1 MAKTVTSK
9 NQKTVVADNSTV
21 AATQEA
27 VATEEVAAME
37 NGTVDAEAQKVEAT
51 TTETTEII
59 GTDPD
64 ETDGETDP
72 DETDGETDP
81 DETDGETNPDETDGG
96 NTESGLPFTVGSD
109 GLVEV
114 VSIKRAGKSVC
125 GTTGEIV
132 TFDENGKAKVSIED
146 ALHFQQVPGFDFK

>member
-37 NGTVDAEAQKVEAT
+37 NGTVDVEAQKVEAT

-64 ETDGETDP
+64 GTDA
-72 DETDGETDP
+72 
-81 DETDGETNPDETDGG
+81 G

-146 ALHFQQVPGFDFK
+146 ALHFQQIPGFEFK

>member
-72 DETDGETDP
+72 DETDG
-81 DETDGETNPDETDGG
+81 G

-146 ALHFQQVPGFDFK
+146 ALHFQQIPGFEFK

>member
-37 NGTVDAEAQKVEAT
+37 NGTVDAEAQKFEAT

-59 GTDPD
+59 GIDPD
-64 ETDGETDP
+64 GTDGETDP
-72 DETDGETDP
+72 DG
-81 DETDGETNPDETDGG
+81 TDGG

>member
-21 AATQEA
+21 AITQVA

-64 ETDGETDP
+64 G
-72 DETDGETDP
+72 
-81 DETDGETNPDETDGG
+81 TDGG

-109 GLVEV
+109 GLVEI
-114 VSIKRAGKSVC
+114 VSTKRAGKSVC

>member
-72 DETDGETDP
+72 DETDG
-81 DETDGETNPDETDGG
+81 G
-96 NTESGLPFTVGSD
+96 NTETGLPFTVGSD

>member
-72 DETDGETDP
+72 DETDG
-81 DETDGETNPDETDGG
+81 G

>member
-21 AATQEA
+21 ATIQEA

-37 NGTVDAEAQKVEAT
+37 NETVDAEAQKVEAT
-51 TTETTEII
+51 TTETTKII
-59 GTDPD
+59 GTD
-64 ETDGETDP
+64 
-72 DETDGETDP
+72 
-81 DETDGETNPDETDGG
+81 PDETDGG

-132 TFDENGKAKVSIED
+132 TFDENGKAKVSIKD
-146 ALHFQQVPGFDFK
+146 ALHFQQVPGFEFK

>member
-37 NGTVDAEAQKVEAT
+37 NGTVDAEAQEVEAT

-64 ETDGETDP
+64 GTDGETDP
-72 DETDGETDP
+72 DGTDA
-81 DETDGETNPDETDGG
+81 G

>member
-37 NGTVDAEAQKVEAT
+37 NGTVDVEAQKVEAT

-59 GTDPD
+59 G
-64 ETDGETDP
+64 TDP

-146 ALHFQQVPGFDFK
+146 ALHFQQVPGFEFK

>member
-1 MAKTVTSK
+1 MAKTMTSK

-37 NGTVDAEAQKVEAT
+37 NGTVDVEAQKVEAT

-64 ETDGETDP
+64 GA
-72 DETDGETDP
+72 
-81 DETDGETNPDETDGG
+81 DGETNPDGADAG

-146 ALHFQQVPGFDFK
+146 ALHFQQIPGFEFK

>member
-81 DETDGETNPDETDGG
+81 DETDGG

>member
-59 GTDPD
+59 GTNPD
-64 ETDGETDP
+64 ETDGETD
-72 DETDGETDP
+72 
-81 DETDGETNPDETDGG
+81 PDETDGG

>member
-51 TTETTEII
+51 TTETTKII

-64 ETDGETDP
+64 G
-72 DETDGETDP
+72 
-81 DETDGETNPDETDGG
+81 TDGETNPDGTDGG

>member
-64 ETDGETDP
+64 ETDA
-72 DETDGETDP
+72 
-81 DETDGETNPDETDGG
+81 G

>member
-72 DETDGETDP
+72 DETDG
-81 DETDGETNPDETDGG
+81 G

-109 GLVEV
+109 GLVEI

>member
-9 NQKTVVADNSTV
+9 NKKTVVADNSTV
-21 AATQEA
+21 ATTQEA

-51 TTETTEII
+51 TTETTKII

-64 ETDGETDP
+64 G
-72 DETDGETDP
+72 
-81 DETDGETNPDETDGG
+81 TDGG

>member
-37 NGTVDAEAQKVEAT
+37 NGTVDVEAQKVEAT

-64 ETDGETDP
+64 GA
-72 DETDGETDP
+72 
-81 DETDGETNPDETDGG
+81 DGETNPDGADAG
-96 NTESGLPFTVGSD
+96 NTKWIAFHCRFGRT
-109 GLVEV
+109 
-114 VSIKRAGKSVC
+114 C
-125 GTTGEIV
+125 
-132 TFDENGKAKVSIED
+132 
-146 ALHFQQVPGFDFK
+146 

>member
-64 ETDGETDP
+64 GTDGETDP
-72 DETDGETDP
+72 DG
-81 DETDGETNPDETDGG
+81 TDGG
-96 NTESGLPFTVGSD
+96 NTERGLPFTVGSD

>member
-64 ETDGETDP
+64 EM
-72 DETDGETDP
+72 
-81 DETDGETNPDETDGG
+81 DGG

>member
-72 DETDGETDP
+72 DETDG
-81 DETDGETNPDETDGG
+81 G
-96 NTESGLPFTVGSD
+96 NTETGLPFTVGSD

-146 ALHFQQVPGFDFK
+146 ALHFQQVPGFEFK

>member
-1 MAKTVTSK
+1 M
-9 NQKTVVADNSTV
+9 
-21 AATQEA
+21 
-27 VATEEVAAME
+27 
-37 NGTVDAEAQKVEAT
+37 EAQKVEAT

-64 ETDGETDP
+64 GA
-72 DETDGETDP
+72 
-81 DETDGETNPDETDGG
+81 DGETNPDGADAG

-146 ALHFQQVPGFDFK
+146 ALHFQQIPGFEFK

>member
-72 DETDGETDP
+72 DETDG
-81 DETDGETNPDETDGG
+81 G

-132 TFDENGKAKVSIED
+132 TFDENGKAKVSIKD
-146 ALHFQQVPGFDFK
+146 ALHFQQVPGFEFK

>member
-1 MAKTVTSK
+1 MPKTMTSK

-37 NGTVDAEAQKVEAT
+37 NGTVDVEAQKVEAT

-64 ETDGETDP
+64 GA
-72 DETDGETDP
+72 
-81 DETDGETNPDETDGG
+81 DGETNPDGADAG

-146 ALHFQQVPGFDFK
+146 ALHFQQIPGFEFK

>member
-37 NGTVDAEAQKVEAT
+37 NGTVDVEAQKVEAT

-64 ETDGETDP
+64 GA
-72 DETDGETDP
+72 
-81 DETDGETNPDETDGG
+81 DGETNPDGADAG

>member
-37 NGTVDAEAQKVEAT
+37 NGTVDVEAQEVEAT

-64 ETDGETDP
+64 GTDA
-72 DETDGETDP
+72 
-81 DETDGETNPDETDGG
+81 G

>member
-37 NGTVDAEAQKVEAT
+37 NGTVDVEAQKVEAT

-64 ETDGETDP
+64 GA
-72 DETDGETDP
+72 
-81 DETDGETNPDETDGG
+81 DGETNPDGADAG

-146 ALHFQQVPGFDFK
+146 ALHFQQIPGFEFK

>member
-27 VATEEVAAME
+27 VATEEVAARE
-37 NGTVDAEAQKVEAT
+37 NGTVDVEAQKVEAT

-64 ETDGETDP
+64 GA
-72 DETDGETDP
+72 
-81 DETDGETNPDETDGG
+81 DGETNPDGADAG

-146 ALHFQQVPGFDFK
+146 ALHFQQVPGFEFK

>member
-27 VATEEVAAME
+27 VATEEVVAME
-37 NGTVDAEAQKVEAT
+37 NGTVDVEAQEVEAT

-64 ETDGETDP
+64 GTDGETDP
-72 DETDGETDP
+72 DGTDA
-81 DETDGETNPDETDGG
+81 G

-114 VSIKRAGKSVC
+114 VSITRAGKSVC

>member
-27 VATEEVAAME
+27 VATEEVAAVE

-59 GTDPD
+59 GTNPD
-64 ETDGETDP
+64 ETDGETD
-72 DETDGETDP
+72 
-81 DETDGETNPDETDGG
+81 PDETDGG

>member
-21 AATQEA
+21 ATTQEA

-37 NGTVDAEAQKVEAT
+37 NGTVDAEAQKIEAT

-59 GTDPD
+59 DTDPD
-64 ETDGETDP
+64 K
-72 DETDGETDP
+72 
-81 DETDGETNPDETDGG
+81 TDGG

-114 VSIKRAGKSVC
+114 VSTKRAGKSVC

-146 ALHFQQVPGFDFK
+146 ALHFQQVPGFEFK

>member
-37 NGTVDAEAQKVEAT
+37 NGTVDVEAQKVEAT

-64 ETDGETDP
+64 GA
-72 DETDGETDP
+72 
-81 DETDGETNPDETDGG
+81 DGETNPDGADAG

-146 ALHFQQVPGFDFK
+146 ALHFQQIPGFELK

>member
-37 NGTVDAEAQKVEAT
+37 NGTVDVEAQEVEAT

-64 ETDGETDP
+64 G
-72 DETDGETDP
+72 
-81 DETDGETNPDETDGG
+81 TDGETNPDGTDAG

>member
-21 AATQEA
+21 ATTQEA

-37 NGTVDAEAQKVEAT
+37 NETVDAEAQKVEAT
-51 TTETTEII
+51 TTEATEII

-64 ETDGETDP
+64 G
-72 DETDGETDP
+72 
-81 DETDGETNPDETDGG
+81 TDGG

-114 VSIKRAGKSVC
+114 VSTKRAGKSVC

-146 ALHFQQVPGFDFK
+146 ALHFQQVPGFEFK

>member
-37 NGTVDAEAQKVEAT
+37 NGTVDVEAQKVEAT

-64 ETDGETDP
+64 GTDA
-72 DETDGETDP
+72 
-81 DETDGETNPDETDGG
+81 G

>member
-9 NQKTVVADNSTV
+9 NQKTVVADKSTV

-37 NGTVDAEAQKVEAT
+37 NGTVDVEAQEVEAT

-64 ETDGETDP
+64 GTDA
-72 DETDGETDP
+72 
-81 DETDGETNPDETDGG
+81 G

>member
-21 AATQEA
+21 ADTQEA

-64 ETDGETDP
+64 ETDGETD
-72 DETDGETDP
+72 
-81 DETDGETNPDETDGG
+81 PDETDGG

>member
-37 NGTVDAEAQKVEAT
+37 NGTVDVEAQKVEAT

-64 ETDGETDP
+64 GA
-72 DETDGETDP
+72 
-81 DETDGETNPDETDGG
+81 DGETNPDGADAG

-146 ALHFQQVPGFDFK
+146 ALHFQQVPGFEFK

>member
-64 ETDGETDP
+64 GADA
-72 DETDGETDP
+72 
-81 DETDGETNPDETDGG
+81 G

>member
-72 DETDGETDP
+72 DETDG
-81 DETDGETNPDETDGG
+81 G
-96 NTESGLPFTVGSD
+96 NTGSGLPFTVGSD

-146 ALHFQQVPGFDFK
+146 ALHFQQVPGFEFK

>member
-27 VATEEVAAME
+27 VATEEVAAVE

-59 GTDPD
+59 GTNPD
-64 ETDGETDP
+64 ETDGETD
-72 DETDGETDP
+72 
-81 DETDGETNPDETDGG
+81 PDETDGG

-146 ALHFQQVPGFDFK
+146 ALHFQQVPGFEFK